1 VSWNLTYKAWD
12 VFFIL
17 EILPKKMETYH
28 YPFVIMYFEFE
39 KVSLNFATYTSLL
52 KLARETIL

>member
-1 VSWNLTYKAWD
+1 MYSSSLKYYQ
-12 VFFIL
+12 
-17 EILPKKMETYH
+17 KKMETYH

>member
-1 VSWNLTYKAWD
+1 MEFNKYGMYS
-12 VFFIL
+12 FIL
-17 EILPKKMETYH
+17 EIFTKKMETYH